1 MSQRRSAVYSLT
13 RGLVYSVAD
22 FGPFCVSAYR
32 CVLSKKKV
40 LKTILLVLSVLLTT
54 VQSLEGKEK
63 SNLAEFGDEI
73 E

>member
-1 MSQRRSAVYSLT
+1 M
-13 RGLVYSVAD
+13 
-22 FGPFCVSAYR
+22 
-32 CVLSKKKV
+32 SKKKV

-63 SNLAEFGDEI
+63 SILTGLDDEI